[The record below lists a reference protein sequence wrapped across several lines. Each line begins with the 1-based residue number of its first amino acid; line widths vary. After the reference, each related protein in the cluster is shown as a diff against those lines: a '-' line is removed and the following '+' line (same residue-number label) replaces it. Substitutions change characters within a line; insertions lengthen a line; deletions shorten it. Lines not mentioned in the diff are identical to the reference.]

1 MWFPTVVFAD
11 NASITP
17 IFGRH
22 DDLMLRI
29 LKVYEKDLSNTHLCG
44 SHMVGEVL
52 VVRPENKEND
62 YPQTKCFNFLKF

>member
-17 IFGRH
+17 IFGRN
-22 DDLMLRI
+22 DDLMLGM

-62 YPQTKCFNFLKF
+62 YLQTKSLIF

>member
-17 IFGRH
+17 IFGRN
-22 DDLMLRI
+22 DDLMLGM
-29 LKVYEKDLSNTHLCG
+29 LKVYEKDLNNTHLRG

-52 VVRPENKEND
+52 VVRPKSKEND
-62 YPQTKCFNFLKF
+62 YLQIICFNIMKF